1 VWEIYTGGTG
11 TTGSNL
17 IALEAPV
24 TMPVLGDLYAVAGNS
39 STSGYVGNGVL
50 ATVSG
55 VEFHGIND
63 MKFDAAGNLYIVDVG
78 LPAAKA
84 RFGNSPSVPSAS
96 AAVAIC
102 MKVRLVC

>member
-1 VWEIYTGGTG
+1 
-11 TTGSNL
+11 
-17 IALEAPV
+17 
-24 TMPVLGDLYAVAGNS
+24 
-39 STSGYVGNGVL
+39 
-50 ATVSG
+50 